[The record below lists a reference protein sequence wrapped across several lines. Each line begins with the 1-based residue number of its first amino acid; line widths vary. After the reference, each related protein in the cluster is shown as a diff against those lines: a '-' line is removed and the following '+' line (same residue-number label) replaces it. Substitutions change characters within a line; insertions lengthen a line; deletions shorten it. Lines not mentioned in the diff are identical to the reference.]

1 MSTPIT
7 PVTLSKLISTADTE
21 LPTAIAQTTSWF
33 KVHETLLIVLMAL
46 LVGTFVVYKYFD
58 LAAAIENH
66 RAEHAQ
72 ATLVAQTQKDAAT
85 LAQAKEALTSYQ
97 VTIAQTLAANSALST
112 AMATRDKTVIIQQTA
127 DAKLPPTQLATRWQG
142 LIADSGVTPNTT
154 GYSLTD
160 SAGIATIEQLEQ
172 VPVLQLDLQDE
183 TSKATNLQSDVD
195 KANVLVA
202 DGKNLVGGLQ
212 TQIKAQTKADAA
224 TLAAEKA
231 DSRKGKMKWF
241 GIGFASGFVA
251 GVTVHI
257 W

>member
-58 LAAAIENH
+58 LAATIENH
-66 RAEHAQ
+66 KAQQAQ
-72 ATLVAQTQKDAAT
+72 AVLVAQTQKDAAT

-97 VTIAQTLAANSALST
+97 VTIAQTLAANAALST

-172 VPVLQLDLQDE
+172 VPVLQLDLKDE
-183 TSKATNLQSDVD
+183 TTKATNLQSDVD
-195 KANVLVA
+195 KANILVA

-212 TQIKAQTKADAA
+212 TQIKEQTKADAA
-224 TLAAEKA
+224 TLTAEKA